1 MRRSKKILGICLFI
15 SAIGSFLYLLYCNQ
29 LEHSG
34 NVNHYG
40 EVYLLNM
47 RVMIFVAKPILV
59 FSLSVLIIS
68 IVRKYVEID
77 LSVHLRNNLLRTF
90 CIILAVYSVC
100 VIALLLQ
107 PFYISQSLQ
116 IAFLYFANSLI
127 PFCILGIGVAL
138 VL

>member
-1 MRRSKKILGICLFI
+1 M
-15 SAIGSFLYLLYCNQ
+15 Q
-29 LEHSG
+29 
-34 NVNHYG
+34 
-40 EVYLLNM
+40 
-47 RVMIFVAKPILV
+47 KPILV
-59 FSLSVLIIS
+59 FSLSVLIIF

-90 CIILAVYSVC
+90 CIFLAVYSVC
-100 VIALLLQ
+100 VIALFLQ

-116 IAFLYFANSLI
+116 MAFLYFANSLI